1 MKMNFEKCE
10 WNQREKDIENI
21 LFLLDVAEMKYIEM
35 FVGTAINRTAQ
46 AIDIIFKKDMDLSIE
61 VISAIKKA
69 VEEWEKKN

>member
-1 MKMNFEKCE
+1 MDMNFEKCE
-10 WNQREKDIENI
+10 WKQREKDIENI

-46 AIDIIFKKDMDLSIE
+46 AIDIIFKKDIDLSIE
-61 VISAIKKA
+61 VITAIKKA